1 MVFFYFNNMT
11 KLWLSSILYKHN
23 PLSWLFQN
31 LIYRFF
37 HGLMLLLKPVIP
49 VFILPYSSPMTCSI
63 VWFYCLLGFGYVVT
77 MTLKNRYWRRL
88 FLPVSPFW
96 SANVILVYYHPRPF
110 VMEVGRTLIYHAPN
124 GSFSSDHMLIFSSIA
139 FSYLFSAQRKLG
151 IFLLIMAWLVAW
163 SRVYLGVHFPLDM
176 LGAFLMAFAL
186 NFFGLK
192 LWNLYKEKIM
202 QWALTIHFYLF
213 KPLIQKGYIK

>member
-1 MVFFYFNNMT
+1 
-11 KLWLSSILYKHN
+11 
-23 PLSWLFQN
+23 
-31 LIYRFF
+31 
-37 HGLMLLLKPVIP
+37 
-49 VFILPYSSPMTCSI
+49 
-63 VWFYCLLGFGYVVT
+63 
-77 MTLKNRYWRRL
+77 MTLSELNLSL
-88 FLPVSPFW
+88 FSWINASPEASNASINFAIFIANDLLYCMILLFAWFW
-96 SANVILVYYHPRPF
+96 LRGNYDTKKQILKAFIFTSMAILISQCISHVYYHPRPF

-124 GSFSSDHMLIFSSIA
+124 GSFPSDHMLIFSSIA

-176 LGAFLMAFAL
+176 LGAFLLAFAL

-202 QWALTIHFYLF
+202 QWALTLHFYLF

>member
-1 MVFFYFNNMT
+1 
-11 KLWLSSILYKHN
+11 
-23 PLSWLFQN
+23 
-31 LIYRFF
+31 
-37 HGLMLLLKPVIP
+37 
-49 VFILPYSSPMTCSI
+49 
-63 VWFYCLLGFGYVVT
+63 
-77 MTLKNRYWRRL
+77 MTLSELNLSL
-88 FLPVSPFW
+88 FSWINASPEASNTSIHFAIFIANDLLYCMILLFAWFW
-96 SANVILVYYHPRPF
+96 LRGNYDTKKQILKAFIFTSIAILISQCISHVYYHPRPF

-124 GSFSSDHMLIFSSIA
+124 GSFPSDHMLIFSSIA

-151 IFLLIMAWLVAW
+151 IFLLVMAWLVAW

-176 LGAFLMAFAL
+176 LGAFLLAFAL

-202 QWALTIHFYLF
+202 QSALTLHFYLF

>member
-1 MVFFYFNNMT
+1 MSLTELNLNLFSWINASSDASDIGINFAIFIANDLLYCMILLFAWFWLRGNYDT
-11 KLWLSSILYKHN
+11 KKQILKAFIFTSIAI
-23 PLSWLFQN
+23 
-31 LIYRFF
+31 LISQCIS
-37 HGLMLLLKPVIP
+37 H
-49 VFILPYSSPMTCSI
+49 
-63 VWFYCLLGFGYVVT
+63 
-77 MTLKNRYWRRL
+77 
-88 FLPVSPFW
+88 
-96 SANVILVYYHPRPF
+96 VYYHPRPF
-110 VMEVGRTLIYHAPN
+110 VMDVGRTLIYHAPN
-124 GSFSSDHMLIFSSIA
+124 GSFPSDHMLIFSSIA

-176 LGAFLMAFAL
+176 LGAFLLAFAL

-202 QWALTIHFYLF
+202 QWALTLHFYLF

>member
-1 MVFFYFNNMT
+1 
-11 KLWLSSILYKHN
+11 
-23 PLSWLFQN
+23 
-31 LIYRFF
+31 
-37 HGLMLLLKPVIP
+37 
-49 VFILPYSSPMTCSI
+49 
-63 VWFYCLLGFGYVVT
+63 
-77 MTLKNRYWRRL
+77 MTLSELNLSL
-88 FLPVSPFW
+88 FSWINASPEASNTSIHFAIFIANDLLYCMILLFAWFW
-96 SANVILVYYHPRPF
+96 LRGNYDTKKQILKAFIFTSIAILISQCISHVYYHPWPS

-124 GSFSSDHMLIFSSIA
+124 GSFPSDHMLIFSSIA

-176 LGAFLMAFAL
+176 LGAFLLAFAL

-192 LWNLYKEKIM
+192 LWNLYKDKIM

>member
-1 MVFFYFNNMT
+1 
-11 KLWLSSILYKHN
+11 
-23 PLSWLFQN
+23 
-31 LIYRFF
+31 
-37 HGLMLLLKPVIP
+37 
-49 VFILPYSSPMTCSI
+49 
-63 VWFYCLLGFGYVVT
+63 
-77 MTLKNRYWRRL
+77 MTLSELDLSL
-88 FLPVSPFW
+88 FSWINASPEASNTSIHFAIFIANDLLYCMILLFAWFW
-96 SANVILVYYHPRPF
+96 LRGNYDTKKQILKAFIFTSIAILISQCISHVYYHPRPF

-124 GSFSSDHMLIFSSIA
+124 GSFPSDHMLIFSSIA

-151 IFLLIMAWLVAW
+151 ISLLVMAWLVAW

-176 LGAFLMAFAL
+176 LGAFLLAFAL

-192 LWNLYKEKIM
+192 LWNLYKDKIM

>member
-1 MVFFYFNNMT
+1 
-11 KLWLSSILYKHN
+11 
-23 PLSWLFQN
+23 
-31 LIYRFF
+31 
-37 HGLMLLLKPVIP
+37 
-49 VFILPYSSPMTCSI
+49 
-63 VWFYCLLGFGYVVT
+63 
-77 MTLKNRYWRRL
+77 MTLSELNLSL
-88 FLPVSPFW
+88 FSWINASPEASNTSIHFAIFIANDLLYCMILLFAWFW
-96 SANVILVYYHPRPF
+96 LRGNYDTKKQILKAFIFTSIAILISQCISHVYYHPRPF

-124 GSFSSDHMLIFSSIA
+124 GSFPSDHMLIFSSIA

-176 LGAFLMAFAL
+176 LGAFLLAFAL

-192 LWNLYKEKIM
+192 LWNLSKDKIM
-202 QWALTIHFYLF
+202 QGALTIHFYLF

>member
-1 MVFFYFNNMT
+1 
-11 KLWLSSILYKHN
+11 
-23 PLSWLFQN
+23 
-31 LIYRFF
+31 
-37 HGLMLLLKPVIP
+37 
-49 VFILPYSSPMTCSI
+49 
-63 VWFYCLLGFGYVVT
+63 
-77 MTLKNRYWRRL
+77 MTLSEPNLSL
-88 FLPVSPFW
+88 FSWINASPEATNTSIHFAIFIANDLLYCMILLFAWFW
-96 SANVILVYYHPRPF
+96 LRGNYDTKKQILKAFIFTSIAILISQCISHVYYHPRPF

-124 GSFSSDHMLIFSSIA
+124 GSFPSDHMLIFSSIA

-151 IFLLIMAWLVAW
+151 IFLLVMAWLVAW

-176 LGAFLMAFAL
+176 LGAFLLAFAL

-202 QWALTIHFYLF
+202 QWALTLHFYLF

>member
-1 MVFFYFNNMT
+1 
-11 KLWLSSILYKHN
+11 
-23 PLSWLFQN
+23 
-31 LIYRFF
+31 
-37 HGLMLLLKPVIP
+37 
-49 VFILPYSSPMTCSI
+49 
-63 VWFYCLLGFGYVVT
+63 
-77 MTLKNRYWRRL
+77 MTLSELNLSL
-88 FLPVSPFW
+88 FSWINTSPEASNTSIHFAIFIANDLLYCMILLFAWFW
-96 SANVILVYYHPRPF
+96 LRGNYDTKKQILKAFIFTSIAILISQCISHVYYHPRPF

-124 GSFSSDHMLIFSSIA
+124 GSFPSDHMLIFSSIA

-176 LGAFLMAFAL
+176 LGAFLLAFAL

-192 LWNLYKEKIM
+192 LWNLYKDKIM

>member
-1 MVFFYFNNMT
+1 MSLTELNLNLFSWINASSDASDIGINFAIFIANDLLYCMILLFAWFWLRGNYDT
-11 KLWLSSILYKHN
+11 KKQILKAFIFTSIAI
-23 PLSWLFQN
+23 
-31 LIYRFF
+31 LISQCIS
-37 HGLMLLLKPVIP
+37 H
-49 VFILPYSSPMTCSI
+49 
-63 VWFYCLLGFGYVVT
+63 
-77 MTLKNRYWRRL
+77 
-88 FLPVSPFW
+88 
-96 SANVILVYYHPRPF
+96 VYYHPRPF

-124 GSFSSDHMLIFSSIA
+124 GSFPSDHMLIFSSIA

-176 LGAFLMAFAL
+176 LGAFLLAFAL

-202 QWALTIHFYLF
+202 QSALTLHFYLF

>member
-1 MVFFYFNNMT
+1 
-11 KLWLSSILYKHN
+11 
-23 PLSWLFQN
+23 
-31 LIYRFF
+31 
-37 HGLMLLLKPVIP
+37 
-49 VFILPYSSPMTCSI
+49 
-63 VWFYCLLGFGYVVT
+63 
-77 MTLKNRYWRRL
+77 MTLSELNLSL
-88 FLPVSPFW
+88 FSWINASPEAINTNIHFAIFIANDLLYCMILLFAWFW
-96 SANVILVYYHPRPF
+96 LRGNYDTKKQILKAFIFTSIAILISQCISHVYYHPRPF
-110 VMEVGRTLIYHAPN
+110 VMDVGRTLIYHAPN
-124 GSFSSDHMLIFSSIA
+124 GSFPSDHMLIFSSIA

-151 IFLLIMAWLVAW
+151 VFLLIVAWLVAW

-176 LGAFLMAFAL
+176 LGAFLLAFAL

>member
-1 MVFFYFNNMT
+1 
-11 KLWLSSILYKHN
+11 
-23 PLSWLFQN
+23 
-31 LIYRFF
+31 
-37 HGLMLLLKPVIP
+37 
-49 VFILPYSSPMTCSI
+49 
-63 VWFYCLLGFGYVVT
+63 
-77 MTLKNRYWRRL
+77 MTLSELNLSL
-88 FLPVSPFW
+88 FSWINASPEASNTSIHFAIFIANDLLYCMILLFAWFW
-96 SANVILVYYHPRPF
+96 LRGNYDTKKQILKAFIFTSIAILISQCISHVYYHPRPF

-124 GSFSSDHMLIFSSIA
+124 GSFPSDHMLIFSSIA

-151 IFLLIMAWLVAW
+151 ISLLVMAWLVAW

-176 LGAFLMAFAL
+176 LGAFLLAFAL

-192 LWNLYKEKIM
+192 LWNLYKDKIM

>member
-1 MVFFYFNNMT
+1 MSFTELNLSLFEWINASSHASDWMIHFAIFIANDLLYCMILLFAWFWLRGNYDT
-11 KLWLSSILYKHN
+11 KKQILKAFIFTSIAI
-23 PLSWLFQN
+23 
-31 LIYRFF
+31 LISQCIS
-37 HGLMLLLKPVIP
+37 H
-49 VFILPYSSPMTCSI
+49 
-63 VWFYCLLGFGYVVT
+63 
-77 MTLKNRYWRRL
+77 
-88 FLPVSPFW
+88 
-96 SANVILVYYHPRPF
+96 VYYHPRPF
-110 VMEVGRTLIYHAPN
+110 VMDVGRTLIYHAPN
-124 GSFSSDHMLIFSSIA
+124 GSFPSDHMLIFSSIA

-176 LGAFLMAFAL
+176 LGAFLLAFAL

-192 LWNLYKEKIM
+192 LWNLYKDKIM

>member
-1 MVFFYFNNMT
+1 
-11 KLWLSSILYKHN
+11 
-23 PLSWLFQN
+23 
-31 LIYRFF
+31 
-37 HGLMLLLKPVIP
+37 
-49 VFILPYSSPMTCSI
+49 
-63 VWFYCLLGFGYVVT
+63 
-77 MTLKNRYWRRL
+77 MTLSELNLSL
-88 FLPVSPFW
+88 FSWINASPEATNTSIRFAIFIANDLLYCMILLFAWFW
-96 SANVILVYYHPRPF
+96 LRGNYDTKKQILKAFIFTSIAILISQCISHVYYHPRPF

-124 GSFSSDHMLIFSSIA
+124 GSFPSDHMLIFSSIA

-176 LGAFLMAFAL
+176 LGAFLLAFAL

-202 QWALTIHFYLF
+202 QSALTLHFYLF

>member
-1 MVFFYFNNMT
+1 
-11 KLWLSSILYKHN
+11 
-23 PLSWLFQN
+23 
-31 LIYRFF
+31 
-37 HGLMLLLKPVIP
+37 
-49 VFILPYSSPMTCSI
+49 
-63 VWFYCLLGFGYVVT
+63 
-77 MTLKNRYWRRL
+77 MTLSELNLTL
-88 FLPVSPFW
+88 FSWINASPEASNTSIHFAIFIANDLLYCIILLFAWFW
-96 SANVILVYYHPRPF
+96 LRGNYDTKKQILKAFIFTSIAILISQCISHVYYHPRPF

-124 GSFSSDHMLIFSSIA
+124 GSFPSDHMLIFSSIA
-139 FSYLFSAQRKLG
+139 FSYLFSAQRKVG
-151 IFLLIMAWLVAW
+151 AFLLIMAWLVAW

-176 LGAFLMAFAL
+176 LGAFLLAFAL

>member
-1 MVFFYFNNMT
+1 
-11 KLWLSSILYKHN
+11 
-23 PLSWLFQN
+23 
-31 LIYRFF
+31 
-37 HGLMLLLKPVIP
+37 
-49 VFILPYSSPMTCSI
+49 
-63 VWFYCLLGFGYVVT
+63 
-77 MTLKNRYWRRL
+77 MTLSELNLSL
-88 FLPVSPFW
+88 FSWINASPEASNTSIHFAIFIANDLLYCMILLFAWFW
-96 SANVILVYYHPRPF
+96 LRGNYDTKKQILKAFIFTSIAILISQCISHVYYHPRPF

-124 GSFSSDHMLIFSSIA
+124 GSFPSDHMLIFSSIA

-176 LGAFLMAFAL
+176 LGAFLLAFAL

-192 LWNLYKEKIM
+192 LWNLYKDRIM